1 MVEVSAAAAFAEQE
15 AAVEARR
22 KQNELKAKA
31 TRISA
36 AEEESEALRK
46 GLGHSKTVSA
56 KEKQLL
62 ERQRDS
68 MHSRLVATDDG
79 RRALEKQ
86 LQAQKASAVP
96 LLSPIPPAPIA
107 SVPAVVGSGPDPQEM
122 RRRERQR
129 EAAKVASLRNSKES
143 EQTQRLNE
151 RLHANP
157 D

>member
-1 MVEVSAAAAFAEQE
+1 MAEVSAAAAFAEQE
-15 AAVEARR
+15 ATVEARR

-96 LLSPIPPAPIA
+96 LLSPIRPAPIA
-107 SVPAVVGSGPDPQEM
+107 SVPADVGSGPGPAGDAASGAAA
-122 RRRERQR
+122 RGREGGISAELEGVRAD
-129 EAAKVASLRNSKES
+129 AA
-143 EQTQRLNE
+143 T
-151 RLHANP
+151 
-157 D
+157 